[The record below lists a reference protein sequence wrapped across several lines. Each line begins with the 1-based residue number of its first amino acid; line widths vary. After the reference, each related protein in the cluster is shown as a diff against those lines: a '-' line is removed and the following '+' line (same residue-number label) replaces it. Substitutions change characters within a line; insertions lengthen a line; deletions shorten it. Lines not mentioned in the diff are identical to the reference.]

1 MLTRKEIEA
10 MKDYLQA
17 YFANPYVTD
26 LSGDDWEKIFALSI
40 GVTPPKERGIIG
52 QLDVVRGDYGWST
65 KTVKTLHGD
74 NRVVIITGRN
84 NIVYTYDARDLSQY
98 TTDQIGEMVL
108 GIHNERV
115 HQFKRQVRFP
125 LVCVLVRQRG
135 NTEFIYFEEEAKEYD
150 YRDFE
155 WKWNEPTKRIPAMQN
170 IHGFQHDGK
179 KKFIWQSNGSQF
191 SIYYDVPANATRFR
205 IDKFTIPIDRY
216 LELTKKEIARIRKR
230 RPSLTKFMREKS

>member
-1 MLTRKEIEA
+1 MMLTHKEITA
-10 MKDYLQA
+10 MKEYLQA

-40 GVTPPKERGIIG
+40 GVKPPTVRGIIG
-52 QLDVVRGDYGWST
+52 QFDVVRGDHGWST
-65 KTVKTLHGD
+65 KTVKTLHSD

-98 TTDQIGEMVL
+98 TTEQIGKMVL
-108 GIHNERV
+108 GIHNARV
-115 HQFKRQVRFP
+115 RQFKRQVKFP
-125 LVCVLVRQRG
+125 MVCVLVRLKG

-150 YRDFE
+150 YRDYV

-170 IHGFQHDGK
+170 IHGFQRDGK

-191 SIYYDVPANATRFR
+191 SIYYDVHANATRFQ
-205 IDKFTIPIDRY
+205 IDKYTIPFDRY
-216 LELTKKEIARIRKR
+216 LKTTKREIARMRKT
-230 RPSLTKFMREKS
+230 RPSLREFMQ